1 MIKYENKELENLLL
15 KKRKTAGELAKQKKE
30 LVPLQCKL
38 WDEFFHTVYERY
50 GKYVQHCSCFNTGIK
65 AFHKGIP
72 FVPYAVYYV
81 AFMPRSETEFEIG
94 LVPRKFF
101 KKDGL
106 YNKFDA
112 IGIAYAD
119 NDKGNAIEI
128 FPFSDFNKTLKRKK
142 YHFSKF
148 DFRYYDGFSK
158 YDLWEWMMKVIREL
172 NKDFE
177 KVMQSIESSIE
188 AQLQMNI
195 KKNMYEI
202 KKLE

>member
-1 MIKYENKELENLLL
+1 MSYEKENRIYYLGNCIRLIRKEMKIMADLIILFRFLEVIVCVWGFVYVFGYVTMAFEGITAFHALTLYPKRLVSAILLL
-15 KKRKTAGELAKQKKE
+15 ILLA
-30 LVPLQCKL
+30 
-38 WDEFFHTVYERY
+38 YMY
-50 GKYVQHCSCFNTGIK
+50 GASYSYCV
-65 AFHKGIP
+65 
-72 FVPYAVYYV
+72 
-81 AFMPRSETEFEIG
+81 
-94 LVPRKFF
+94 
-101 KKDGL
+101 
-106 YNKFDA
+106 
-112 IGIAYAD
+112 
-119 NDKGNAIEI
+119 
-128 FPFSDFNKTLKRKK
+128 
-142 YHFSKF
+142 KF